1 MKQTSVASGLFFGVA
16 VLSIIAALVPLVRG
30 GAMNIVFLG
39 VAVVFFA
46 LGIVTVRKARERK
59 G

>member
-1 MKQTSVASGLFFGVA
+1 MNRTSVASGLLFAVA
-16 VLSIIAALVPLVRG
+16 VLSIIAALVPLLRG
-30 GAMNIVFLG
+30 GAMNIVFLS

-46 LGIVTVRKARERK
+46 LGVVMARKTREGK